1 MSQSFMLSRSFQ
13 GPEAGGA
20 GALRHEG
27 AGGRPAEL
35 QRLPHQR
42 QEEARQR
49 HPPDTGKVWFLI
61 TIPENESIHSFMSM
75 SNFRPTSTT

>member
-49 HPPDTGKVWFLI
+49 HPPDTGKG
-61 TIPENESIHSFMSM
+61 
-75 SNFRPTSTT
+75 